1 MAASQDKF
9 SNFQSQVLWIALA
22 CLAAKFL
29 LDTGAAKELFGNIW
43 ISVKQANAVIM
54 WLTAILS
61 GKKFIDL
68 LSRFRKVTEETRLND
83 QSE

>member
-1 MAASQDKF
+1 MATSQDKF
-9 SNFQSQVLWIALA
+9 SNFQTQVLWIALA

-29 LDTGAAKELFGNIW
+29 LDSASAKELFGTIW

-54 WLTAILS
+54 WLTAVMS

-68 LSRFRKVTEETRLND
+68 LNRFKKVSEETRTNQD
-83 QSE
+83 SE